1 MVILYSKDDMKLMED
16 SIDNIIND
24 ARRVT
29 LKKLEPTLKEYK
41 EVMEII
47 LNYIKKNNRV
57 IYGGYGWNQLII
69 KKNPDDRIYSKDMI
83 EQPDIEFYSHER
95 QCAQYL

>member
-41 EVMEII
+41 RS
-47 LNYIKKNNRV
+47 LNANCI
-57 IYGGYGWNQLII
+57 
-69 KKNPDDRIYSKDMI
+69 
-83 EQPDIEFYSHER
+83 
-95 QCAQYL
+95 